1 MLKEY
6 DEIKDSGFKKFETI
20 NENFKLFLKQ
30 WYLIVWSV
38 NKKQIV
44 KAGGLYRQ
52 KIEEECFYQ
61 TVWFALVENQDVSKS
76 KKLADF

>member
-1 MLKEY
+1 MLKEH

-52 KIEEECFYQ
+52 KIEE
-61 TVWFALVENQDVSKS
+61 
-76 KKLADF
+76 